1 MRVLLLSNLD
11 SFSYLTTMAKTSN
24 PMLNKSG
31 ESGQSCPVPDLR
43 GKSVRFSPLSMILAV
58 RLFCMAFIKVRYILS
73 VSTVLRG
80 FFFCF

>member
-1 MRVLLLSNLD
+1 
-11 SFSYLTTMAKTSN
+11 MAKTSN

-73 VSTVLRG
+73 VPTLLRV
-80 FFFCF
+80 FFFNHT